1 MVDDEVVKTREYP
14 TNDEFV
20 EFLDIP
26 KEYIM
31 SGIAIQKMKK
41 NVPFRYGP
49 TITNYHWKCLSSP
62 MLQFFAYSNLSLLL
76 YFY

>member
-1 MVDDEVVKTREYP
+1 MYELTQEICQLIQYLFIAYNQDFRKDKEKT
-14 TNDEFV
+14 N
-20 EFLDIP
+20 
-26 KEYIM
+26 
-31 SGIAIQKMKK
+31 IQKMKK